1 MNKLKKSHYR
11 FVLLVGKNY
20 TIEKELK
27 NNNIK
32 FLRIN
37 SNNKSYDEIF
47 NEISNRI
54 KSSSNLYDTLFFNNE
69 SNKSVY
75 LALKYYNEFQELSNL
90 YNIKI
95 IINKPDIYNKLHN
108 KYNLYTFCNENN
120 ILTIPT
126 FKNNNTKEIKNLLL
140 KNKKVIVKPLDDCG
154 GHNNYLCYSLSDIEI
169 YMKKHNYDI
178 LLIQPFIDGTILGFN
193 FISDKKNIIDFRI
206 YQTIDLFYNKQSI
219 RHSGF
224 LKKRLNN
231 PYISKKL
238 YNLCKKI
245 IDLTEYNGIGE
256 FEVLW
261 CKKTNKLYLMDF
273 NPRISGDINQLA
285 YNKGSFLNN
294 YINFMLGK
302 PIKKH
307 KHFSNN
313 FTTIK
318 YKAFKV
324 LLKRVVDQDP
334 LSLLNIFDWIYL
346 LFIALCN
353 LFKVIVNKI

>member
-1 MNKLKKSHYR
+1 MYI
-11 FVLLVGKNY
+11 LLQAY
-20 TIEKELK
+20 SIDEWKEFR
-27 NNNIK
+27 NNNDNLM
-32 FLRIN
+32 FLI
-37 SNNKSYDEIF
+37 
-47 NEISNRI
+47 
-54 KSSSNLYDTLFFNNE
+54 
-69 SNKSVY
+69 
-75 LALKYYNEFQELSNL
+75 
-90 YNIKI
+90 
-95 IINKPDIYNKLHN
+95 
-108 KYNLYTFCNENN
+108 
-120 ILTIPT
+120 
-126 FKNNNTKEIKNLLL
+126 
-140 KNKKVIVKPLDDCG
+140 
-154 GHNNYLCYSLSDIEI
+154 
-169 YMKKHNYDI
+169 
-178 LLIQPFIDGTILGFN
+178 ILGC
-193 FISDKKNIIDFRI
+193 R
-206 YQTIDLFYNKQSI
+206 
-219 RHSGF
+219 
-224 LKKRLNN
+224 
-231 PYISKKL
+231 
-238 YNLCKKI
+238 
-245 IDLTEYNGIGE
+245 NGIGE

-273 NPRISGDINQLA
+273 NPRISADINELA

>member
-1 MNKLKKSHYR
+1 FQDILLKNYCLLKNKFLIYKMNKLKKSHYR

-154 GHNNYLCYSLSDIEI
+154 GHNNYL
-169 YMKKHNYDI
+169 
-178 LLIQPFIDGTILGFN
+178 
-193 FISDKKNIIDFRI
+193 
-206 YQTIDLFYNKQSI
+206 
-219 RHSGF
+219 
-224 LKKRLNN
+224 
-231 PYISKKL
+231 
-238 YNLCKKI
+238 
-245 IDLTEYNGIGE
+245 
-256 FEVLW
+256 
-261 CKKTNKLYLMDF
+261 
-273 NPRISGDINQLA
+273 
-285 YNKGSFLNN
+285 
-294 YINFMLGK
+294 
-302 PIKKH
+302 
-307 KHFSNN
+307 
-313 FTTIK
+313 
-318 YKAFKV
+318 
-324 LLKRVVDQDP
+324 
-334 LSLLNIFDWIYL
+334 
-346 LFIALCN
+346 
-353 LFKVIVNKI
+353 